1 MRLKKGDQVEV
12 LSKKQVSGGS
22 WSCAEIIS
30 GNGHTYSV
38 RYRSFPMT
46 PEEAVERVPRS
57 AIRPCPPPV
66 EGPNVWAAGD
76 LAEVFHNFSW
86 KQAKIIKIVGVDSY
100 IARLLGSP
108 LDVMVC
114 QSHLRTRQA
123 WHGGKWFVLGKAPE
137 LSGLLSRK
145 RQTSVG
151 NEPNILKSKDR
162 QLVVVLPTRP
172 QKRQLPRNS
181 EDQRVSIK
189 KRKVAEKDVRYL
201 PLLARTT
208 DDMYLPQELH
218 RIRSNSPFP
227 TENIEVSTGDVGL
240 REGNLIPGTS
250 THSYTDSCASSVG
263 SNSST
268 DDFFKVPFI
277 SVAHHSN
284 KVEDEDYYS
293 DAESSTGWGHGEGD
307 SSSNEEVVSKSHSPW
322 HFI

>member
-1 MRLKKGDQVEV
+1 MFRIKIIGSMRLKKGDQVEV

-66 EGPNVWAAGD
+66 EGPNLWAAGD

-123 WHGGKWFVLGKAPE
+123 WHGGKWFVLGKVN
-137 LSGLLSRK
+137 SFNK
-145 RQTSVG
+145 FRQ
-151 NEPNILKSKDR
+151 
-162 QLVVVLPTRP
+162 
-172 QKRQLPRNS
+172 
-181 EDQRVSIK
+181 
-189 KRKVAEKDVRYL
+189 
-201 PLLARTT
+201 
-208 DDMYLPQELH
+208 
-218 RIRSNSPFP
+218 
-227 TENIEVSTGDVGL
+227 
-240 REGNLIPGTS
+240 
-250 THSYTDSCASSVG
+250 
-263 SNSST
+263 
-268 DDFFKVPFI
+268 I
-277 SVAHHSN
+277 SLN
-284 KVEDEDYYS
+284 
-293 DAESSTGWGHGEGD
+293 
-307 SSSNEEVVSKSHSPW
+307 P
-322 HFI
+322 